1 MAHFGLIFL
10 SLLSLLAGAAFMY
23 LAIGSI
29 KESDYGLGITPLIM
43 ALTAVATVGFI
54 SSVLL

>member
-10 SLLSLLAGAAFMY
+10 SLLSVLAAVAFMY

-29 KESDYGLGITPLIM
+29 KERDYGLGVTSLIM
-43 ALTAVATVGFI
+43 ALTAIATVGLI
-54 SSVLL
+54 YSAVL

>member
-10 SLLSLLAGAAFMY
+10 SLLSLLGGVAFMY

-29 KESDYGLGITPLIM
+29 KESDYVWQLRL
-43 ALTAVATVGFI
+43 
-54 SSVLL
+54 

>member
-1 MAHFGLIFL
+1 MAHFGLVFL
-10 SLLSLLAGAAFMY
+10 SLLSLLAGVAFVY

-29 KESDYGLGITPLIM
+29 KESDYGLGITSLIM
-43 ALTAVATVGFI
+43 ALTAVATVAFI